1 MRNPSAIVQENGSVF
16 DFVSQLGY
24 FAFSSRFLNLNSDG
38 CSGSSSHSLYLNR
51 FEDYRCVKRP
61 PRSGVLLSLS
71 SRGSSSLRRFVNE
84 FNSVIKFYCN
94 KPPLGFASLGGVSDE
109 TNGIRDDGFGVSQDG
124 ALPLNKVEAENP
136 KRVLILMSDTGGGHR
151 ASAEAIKAAF
161 NEEFGNDYQ
170 VSFAGLM
177 LRSQIFNKRI

>member
-1 MRNPSAIVQENGSVF
+1 MHNPSGLVQENGSVL

-24 FAFSSRFLNLNSDG
+24 FVFSSRFLNLNSDG

-51 FEDYRCVKRP
+51 VDDYRCVKRP
-61 PRSGVLLSLS
+61 SRSGVVSLSLS
-71 SRGSSSLRRFVNE
+71 SRGGSSLRRFLNE
-84 FNSVIKFYCN
+84 FNSVIRIHCD
-94 KPPLGFASLGGVSDE
+94 KPSLGFASLGGVSE
-109 TNGIRDDGFGVSQDG
+109 EANGIRDDGFGVSQDG
-124 ALPLNKVEAENP
+124 ALPLNGVETEKP

-170 VSFAGLM
+170 V
-177 LRSQIFNKRI
+177 

>member
-1 MRNPSAIVQENGSVF
+1 MRNPSALVQENGSVF

-24 FAFSSRFLNLNSDG
+24 FAFGSRFLNLNSDG

-51 FEDYRCVKRP
+51 VEDYRCSKRP
-61 PRSGVLLSLS
+61 PRSGVSLSLS
-71 SRGSSSLRRFVNE
+71 SRGSSSLRRFLNE
-84 FNSVIKFYCN
+84 FNSVIRFHCD

-109 TNGIRDDGFGVSQDG
+109 ANGIRDDGFGVSQDG
-124 ALPLNKVEAENP
+124 ALPLNGVEAENP

-170 VSFAGLM
+170 VCFARLM
-177 LRSQIFNKRI
+177 VRIV